1 MVRSHH
7 PINAPTYLRL
17 RDQIR
22 TDIEEGNWRLG
33 QHLTL
38 NELSVHYR
46 VSNVP
51 VREALLQ
58 LQGDGMVDMR
68 MNKGAVVLDVDE
80 PFIDK
85 YFDVREALQSMLVTN
100 ACRMRLGQLGAAPPG
115 LAQPSPQESASMD
128 FAAGLKRG
136 LEWLA
141 RMEDA
146 ARRGV
151 VRDLLAADHALHEQ
165 LARLGGNDQA
175 EGMLAARGRLLEAF
189 RRMRVDLLA
198 PELMVLPMHDGALL
212 RAVADG
218 DGAAAREAVR
228 LHVAASRAYMKK
240 LLKIPAGR
248 LRPDGGVIA
257 GVSLPGA

>member
-58 LQGDGMVDMR
+58 LQGDGLVDMR
-68 MNKGAVVLDVDE
+68 MNKGAVVLNVDE
-80 PFIDK
+80 RFIDK
-85 YFDVREALQSMLVTN
+85 YFDVREALQSLLVTQ
-100 ACRMRLGQLGAAPPG
+100 ACRARLDAGDAPPVDTTAG
-115 LAQPSPQESASMD
+115 LTRGLDLLAQV
-128 FAAGLKRG
+128 
-136 LEWLA
+136 
-141 RMEDA
+141 EDA

-151 VRDLLAADHALHEQ
+151 VRDLLAADQALHEQ
-165 LARLGGNDQA
+165 LGALGGNDHA
-175 EGMLAARGRLLEAF
+175 ELMLAARGRLLEAF

-198 PELMVLPMHDGALL
+198 PELMVLPLHDGALL

-218 DGAAAREAVR
+218 DEAAAREAVR
-228 LHVAASRAYMKK
+228 LHVAAMRAYMKK
-240 LLKIPAGR
+240 LLRIPAGR
-248 LRPDGGVIA
+248 LRPDGGIVG
-257 GVSLPGA
+257 GVSGPGA

>member
-80 PFIDK
+80 AFIDK
-85 YFDVREALQSMLVTN
+85 YFDIREALESLLVAN
-100 ACRMRLGQLGAAPPG
+100 ACRARLGQTESADAGDGGAGAALAAAEMSSG
-115 LAQPSPQESASMD
+115 LA
-128 FAAGLKRG
+128 RG
-136 LEWLA
+136 LEWLS
-141 RMEDA
+141 RVEDA

-165 LARLGGNDQA
+165 LTRLGGNDHAQ
-175 EGMLAARGRLLEAF
+175 GMMAARGRLLEAF

-218 DGAAAREAVR
+218 DAAAAREAVR

-240 LLKIPAGR
+240 LLRIPAGR
-248 LRPDGGVIA
+248 LRPDGGIVG
-257 GVSLPGA
+257 GVSVSGA